1 MITILPIA
9 ASSIELLGQTIQSL
23 PGSSYFSL
31 LKIIVMLLAL
41 FAWAFPAAWVNRD
54 ATKLSLPS
62 FFWSMMI
69 MISAMVGWLL
79 WFIMPM
85 FSIGIIIWLIVTM
98 GSLLVYVFYRDS
110 LVETD
115 DKVLRLENIKAKL
128 KGEGKDTAFEL
139 AEKVHLSTPTDKEI
153 KIPEDQEQ
161 QKTYQQFQDLMFDA
175 FWRRATDIYVQPAG
189 QSARIALRID
199 GVLNQYETIDRQTCN
214 SLITYVKTI
223 AELDLQQHRQP
234 QSGKLVARQL
244 DIDRKVALDIE
255 TAGSSTAGERLVI
268 RIRAEE
274 AHYTINDLGLTKS
287 QLEQL
292 KPALDARKGIFL
304 ICGMGGCGASTTLYS
319 IGRTH
324 DAFLRNIHTMELKSL
339 MDLDNITQNIYSKA
353 EGTSYAIKLRSVFR
367 KDPDIVLVDPCPDP
381 EAAKVAADAVQKA
394 TKKAY
399 MTVRASGTL
408 TALGRFIKWLEG
420 SGPAAQTLLAI
431 IFQKLVRTICP
442 ACRQAYR
449 PNPETLRKINLS
461 GGKKVTFYRPPTEP
475 EVDKKGNPI
484 ICPTC
489 QGTGYA
495 GRTAIFEVLAITD
508 SVRKAI
514 AGGSATDLKTS
525 ARKSG
530 MKYWQ
535 EVAIQK
541 VMEGTTSMHAIVRVS
556 KEKGTN

>member
-9 ASSIELLGQTIQSL
+9 AISTELLGQTVQSL
-23 PGSSYFSL
+23 PGGSYFSL
-31 LKIIVMLLAL
+31 FKIIVMLLAL
-41 FAWAFPAAWVNRD
+41 FAWAFPATWVNRD
-54 ATKLSLPS
+54 AAALSLPR
-62 FFWSMMI
+62 FFWSLLI
-69 MISAMVGWLL
+69 MISATVGWLL

-98 GSLLVYVFYRDS
+98 GSLLVYDFYRDS

-115 DKVLRLENIKAKL
+115 NQVLRVENIKAWL
-128 KGEGKDTAFEL
+128 KGEGKSTAFEL
-139 AEKVHLSTPTDKEI
+139 AEKVHLSTLTDKEI

-175 FWRRATDIYVQPAG
+175 LWRRATDIYVQPAG
-189 QSARIALRID
+189 QSSKIALRID
-199 GVLNQYETIDRQTCN
+199 GVLTQYETIDRQTCN
-214 SLITYVKTI
+214 SLIRYVKTI
-223 AELDLQQHRQP
+223 AELDPQQHRQL
-234 QSGKLVARQL
+234 QTAKLAARQVGV
-244 DIDRKVALDIE
+244 DRKVELDIE
-255 TAGSSTAGERLVI
+255 TAGSTAGERLVL
-268 RIRAEE
+268 RLRAEE
-274 AHYTINDLGLTKS
+274 AQYTINDLGLTKS
-287 QLEQL
+287 QLKQL
-292 KPALDARKGIFL
+292 KPALDARKGILL
-304 ICGMGGCGASTTLYS
+304 ICGLGDCGASTTLYS

-339 MDLDNITQNIYSKA
+339 MDLDNITQNVYSKA
-353 EGTSYAIKLRSVFR
+353 EGVTYATKLRSVFR

-381 EAAKVAADAVQKA
+381 EAAQMAADIVQKS

-399 MTVRASGTL
+399 MTLRASGTL
-408 TALGRFIKWLEG
+408 TALGRFIKWLGG
-420 SGPAAQTLLAI
+420 SGSAAQTLLAI
-431 IFQKLVRTICP
+431 TFQKLVRKLCP

-461 GGKKVTFYRPPTEP
+461 GGKEVTFYRPATEP
-475 EVDKKGNPI
+475 EVDKKGDPI

-489 QGTGYA
+489 QGTGYF
-495 GRTAIFEVLAITD
+495 GRTAIFEVLEITD

-514 AGGSATDLKTS
+514 ASGSATDLKTA

-541 VMEGTTSMHAIVRVS
+541 VMEGTTSMQEIVRVS
-556 KEKGTN
+556 KEKGTS